1 MDNTATRDHAILDG
15 DSAPRYFHGSLDT
28 SDYVPDWEA
37 IDASIE
43 KNRAIIASLGGEF
56 AELVRPKQKA

>member
-1 MDNTATRDHAILDG
+1 MDDLAE
-15 DSAPRYFHGSLDT
+15 PRYFHGSLDT
-28 SDYVPDWEA
+28 SEYVPDWAA

-56 AELVRPKQKA
+56 AELVRPRQKA